1 MVDHKGPGGE
11 HVNTLNENIYSPP
24 PPPRTIAEDEK
35 A

>member
-11 HVNTLNENIYSPP
+11 HVNTLNENRSYP

>member
-11 HVNTLNENIYSPP
+11 HVNTLNENRYY